1 VKSRKDLNDEVTRHQ
16 VYLERHAASL
26 SSDME
31 GSVERVGL
39 SARKRLSDM
48 DDVTMLGADEMEEIV
63 QEIQAGELQNTA
75 EAIDKLIPQLRDLA
89 EFEAGYN
96 TSVLRASTKGAKIL
110 ALRAAQAK
118 AVAMAKPIAATGE
131 LLEPFIQTWS
141 DKTVEAVSSAIR
153 TGYVN
158 GLTNQQIV
166 QSIVGTKSANLRP
179 LRARE
184 RQYWRR
190 RRDGIVEMSRRDAQ
204 AVVRTSVQHVAS
216 AVRMETFAQNSDVVT
231 GYRFVATLDGK
242 TTPQCR
248 SLDGKVFKL
257 GKGPLPPLHVRCRST
272 TAPEIAE
279 EYAWLKEGGTRSA
292 EDGPVDANLSYYDW
306 LKTQGKSFQDDA
318 IGPKRAQ
325 LLRDGGL
332 SSTEFARLNL
342 GRNFEPLTLE
352 EMRRKAPA
360 AFERAGI

>member
-16 VYLERHAASL
+16 VYLERHATSL
-26 SSDME
+26 TIDME
-31 GSVERVGL
+31 GSVSRVGL

-48 DDVTMLGADEMEEIV
+48 DDVTTLGADEMEEIV
-63 QEIQAGELQNTA
+63 KEIQAGELQNTA
-75 EAIDKLIPQLRDLA
+75 EAIDELIPQLRDLA

-131 LLEPFIQTWS
+131 LLEPFIQSWS
-141 DKTVEAVSSAIR
+141 DKTVKAVSSAIR
-153 TGYVN
+153 QGYVN
-158 GLTNQQIV
+158 GLTNGQII
-166 QSIVGTKSANLRP
+166 QSIIGTKA
-179 LRARE
+179 AE
-184 RQYWRR
+184 E
-190 RRDGIVEMSRRDAQ
+190 RDGIVERSRKDAE

-216 AVRMETFAQNSDVVT
+216 AVRMETFAQNSDVVV

-257 GKGPLPPLHVRCRST
+257 GKGPIPPLHVRCRST

-279 EYAWLKEGGTRSA
+279 EFAWLKEGGTRSA

-332 SSTEFARLNL
+332 SSTEFARKNL

-360 AFERAGI
+360 AFEKAGL